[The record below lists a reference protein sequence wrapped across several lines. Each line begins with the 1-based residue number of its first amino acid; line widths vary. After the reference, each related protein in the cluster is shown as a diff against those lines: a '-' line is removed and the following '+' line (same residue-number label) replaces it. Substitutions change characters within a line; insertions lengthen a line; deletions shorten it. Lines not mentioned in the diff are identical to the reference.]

1 MSGLIPENILEDI
14 LGRLDIVE
22 VISGYIPLKRAGR
35 NFKAN
40 CPFHHEKTPSFMVS
54 PDRQIYHCFGC
65 GESGN
70 AFKFLMR
77 HERLEFPEAVELLAR
92 KTGVI
97 LPEIHDSSNA
107 NASISS
113 QLYKINE
120 LAALFYENNLY
131 TPLASAARKY
141 LIGRGIKEETAKL
154 FRLGLSLDKWDGLI
168 NYLRAKNAPLSLME
182 KAGLILAKEGG
193 GYYDRFRNRIIFPI
207 FDIKAKVAGFGARV
221 LDNSLPKY
229 VNSPETPVYT
239 KGKCLFGLNFA
250 KDAIR
255 QEDFAVVVEGYL
267 DFIIPYQE
275 GVCNI
280 VASSGTAL
288 TEEQIRLLK
297 RYTHNIVMVYDG
309 DSAGQMATLR
319 ALDMLIEEGLNVRV
333 TPLPEGFDPDSFVRK
348 NGVGVFKEKV
358 KNAENLF
365 DYKLKVLKSRYNV
378 KEIEG
383 KAKISSEMLPTISKF
398 SNAVLKSE
406 YLKKLADE
414 LNVNED
420 ALLQEIG
427 KLKDTK
433 PAFQAIRPDAQ
444 TKKPINV
451 SPTEKLLIKLML
463 EEVELIKHVR
473 QHLQPQDFQDK
484 LTAKIVSTMYELSGQ
499 GKDINKGVLINHFG
513 DDDILQVVCE
523 SAFMPEITEEQRE
536 KVVGDCIQ
544 RLKNEKIKSK
554 KQHLHDQIRD
564 AQRSGDDARLNI
576 LMQEFHLLIKKG

>member
-1 MSGLIPENILEDI
+1 MPGLIPENILEDI
-14 LGRLDIVE
+14 LSRVDIVE

-77 HERLEFPEAVELLAR
+77 HERLEFPESVELLAR

-107 NASISS
+107 GVSISS

-131 TPLASAARKY
+131 APAASAARKY

-168 NYLRAKNAPLSLME
+168 NYLRLKNSALSLME
-182 KAGLILAKEGG
+182 KAGLVLAKEGG

-267 DFIIPYQE
+267 DCIIPYQE
-275 GVCNI
+275 GLCNI

-297 RYTHNIVMVYDG
+297 RHTHNIVMVYDG

-333 TPLPEGFDPDSFVRK
+333 APLPEGFDPDSFVRK
-348 NGVGVFKEKV
+348 HGIAVFKEKV
-358 KNAENLF
+358 KNSESLF
-365 DYKLKVLKSRYNV
+365 DYKLKVLKSQYNA

-398 SNAVLKSE
+398 THAVLKSE

-414 LNVNED
+414 LNVNEN

-427 KLKDTK
+427 KLKDVK
-433 PAFQAIRPDAQ
+433 PAFPAQGPYAQA
-444 TKKPINV
+444 KKPINV

-463 EEVELIKHVR
+463 DEVELIKHVR
-473 QHLQPQDFQDK
+473 QHLEPQDFQDK
-484 LTAKIVSTMYELSGQ
+484 LTTKIVSTMYELSGQ

-523 SAFMPEITEEQRE
+523 SVFMPEITEEQRE

-544 RLKNEKIKSK
+544 RLKSERMKSK
-554 KQHLHDQIRD
+554 RQHLHDQIRD
-564 AQRSGDDARLNI
+564 AQRSGDDTRLDM